1 MISGMRCLQKLW
13 CNMSRHEDRLRLR
26 HMLRYSREI
35 MTLARG
41 KARADL
47 DHERL
52 LNLALVR
59 LIEIVGE
66 AACRVS
72 PETRAGHPEIPW
84 AQITNMRNRLIHGY
98 DWVDFDILWQTVI
111 EDIPELAAKL
121 EAFVPTEE

>member
-1 MISGMRCLQKLW
+1 
-13 CNMSRHEDRLRLR
+13 MSHHEDGVRLR

-35 MTLARG
+35 ITLTQG
-41 KARADL
+41 KARVDL
-47 DHERL
+47 ERERL

-66 AACRVS
+66 AAYRVS

-84 AQITNMRNRLIHGY
+84 PQITNMRNRLIHGY

-111 EDIPELAAKL
+111 EDIPELVAML
-121 EAFVPTEE
+121 EVIAPAEE

>member
-1 MISGMRCLQKLW
+1 
-13 CNMSRHEDRLRLR
+13 MSRHEDSLRLR

>member
-1 MISGMRCLQKLW
+1 
-13 CNMSRHEDRLRLR
+13 MSRHEDELRLR

-35 MTLARG
+35 MALAQG
-41 KARADL
+41 KARAAL
-47 DHERL
+47 DRERL

-72 PETRAGHPEIPW
+72 AETHASHPEIPW

-98 DWVDFDILWQTVI
+98 DSVDFDILWQTVI
-111 EDIPELAAKL
+111 EDIPELAAVL
-121 EAFVPTEE
+121 EAIVPAEE